1 MQSSKFNQTFTLNG
15 GLTYTFGNA
24 WDEPSGYKN
33 FNVMISS
40 DKKSL
45 ITVFQD
51 SESAPSQ
58 SSPNAIKRLSSTISA
73 NTQIFFGNITN
84 RFISFTI
91 KNLDSVQSNINFYV
105 VYK

>member
-1 MQSSKFNQTFTLNG
+1 MQSSNFNQTFTLNG
-15 GLTYTFGNA
+15 GLTYTFGNE

-51 SESAPSQ
+51 SESVPSQ
-58 SSPNAIKRLSSTISA
+58 SNAIKTLSSTISA